1 MDRAPAPQHSAAD
14 DAQGI
19 ALGALFCALGAE
31 LLQHLG
37 LITGQTAGLGLV
49 ITYATNLPFWAV
61 FFVVNLPFYWLAW
74 ARMGP
79 AFTAKSV
86 IAVSLFSLISALLPE
101 GFAYGAIH
109 PGLGAFIAGAIVG
122 SGLLMI
128 IRHGGSL
135 GGLGVLSVYL
145 QDKTGF
151 KAGHTQMI
159 FDAALFAAAALILPL
174 PLVLWSLLGAVT
186 VNVIITRNHRRD
198 WYIAR

>member
-1 MDRAPAPQHSAAD
+1 MSPSSPQHSLLD

-19 ALGALFCALGAE
+19 SLGALFCALGAE
-31 LLQHLG
+31 LLQHIG
-37 LITGQTAGLGLV
+37 LLTGQTAGLGLLV
-49 ITYATNLPFWAV
+49 TYATSWPFWAV

-74 ARMGP
+74 TRMGP

-86 IAVSLFSLISALLPE
+86 VGVTLFSTFSALLPH
-101 GFAYGAIH
+101 GFSYGTIN

-151 KAGHTQMI
+151 KAGHTQML
-159 FDAALFAAAALILPL
+159 FDAALFAVAALFMPL
-174 PLVLWSLLGAVT
+174 ALIGWSLLGAAT
-186 VNVIITRNHRRD
+186 VNIVIARNHRRD
-198 WYIAR
+198 WYVAR